1 MVSKAAKK
9 ALIAS
14 RSREVG
20 IQCNLT
26 GSLLVTSFMDDDD
39 DDDEEERRKNA
50 YLEEQLYQD
59 MKDIQ
64 ASQEH
69 SKKVRRLHH
78 WHAMSGSADLLEKN
92 PGAYEYLLQ
101 RVEVEPKEAKA
112 IVRDARCTYAVT
124 SMNHKRSPSFN
135 NKEKNTG
142 DGGGESKSSSSSSP
156 MHELT
161 PFASSLCN
169 VLSCFCR
176 MLDMK
181 FISGMNYIAGYC
193 LLVCCGD
200 EEASFWLFVAIY
212 KKVKILFDQSSIVGS
227 TRVMVRHVFFLF
239 VEWWSTFFGLWF

>member
-1 MVSKAAKK
+1 M
-9 ALIAS
+9 
-14 RSREVG
+14 
-20 IQCNLT
+20 
-26 GSLLVTSFMDDDD
+26 TSFMDDDD

-101 RVEVEPKEAKA
+101 RVEMEPKEAKA

-239 VEWWSTFFGLWF
+239 VEWWSRFLVSGSDTISFFFFFLRQLYQTGHIW